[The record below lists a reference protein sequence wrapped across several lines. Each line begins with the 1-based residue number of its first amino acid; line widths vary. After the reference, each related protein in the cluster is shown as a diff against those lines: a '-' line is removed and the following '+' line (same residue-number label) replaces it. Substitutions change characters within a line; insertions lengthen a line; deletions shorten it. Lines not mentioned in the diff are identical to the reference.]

1 MPLPEPARVRR
12 HHRSADRT
20 GRLRSVRTQLLAPIL
35 VATVGL
41 VVLGAIQTDAALAA
55 SADADRGRV
64 LAGTATATVR
74 LVHELERELGETAA
88 LRQRGGTAGRPLVDA
103 QRRRVDAAVERYR
116 SASDEARRAA
126 PDLAPVLDDADGHL
140 GQLDPTRRL
149 ALGGDSGDPAYGTL
163 VESLL
168 AVADALPAQLHDSGL
183 ANGARQ
189 VAAVA
194 AQEHLA
200 SLERD
205 LLRGIFV
212 RAALAPGELARLG
225 QLRGAGEQ
233 RQAEF
238 LRIATGPAN
247 TAWYRLI
254 DGTDVATSRR
264 MRNDVLD
271 TDGGPE
277 ALKTDGDAWYV
288 AQSGTIRRYNLLG
301 RELSED
307 LDRDAAALART
318 AGQRALLTGG
328 ATSTLTLASL
338 VTAVLLAVRTS
349 RRLRRLRVAALTMA
363 HRELPDRI
371 TAIAA
376 GRPCPGDG
384 TSSRLTEG
392 VRRGRDEVAQVAEA
406 FDTVNRAALRLAGEQ
421 AELRLDVTRMAESLA
436 RRIRTLIT
444 RQLRLLDEF
453 EHEETDPQALAR
465 FFALD
470 HLAARLRR
478 NGENLLVLAGGE
490 PGRGHEGVLL
500 LDDVVRSAA
509 AEIEDYS
516 RVEVD
521 VPTAAVHGAATGNLV
536 HLLAELLENAA
547 VNSPPH
553 TSVLVD
559 GRRTVDGVTLRVHD
573 QGIGISESRLA
584 GINERLAAPATLFN
598 AAAGSMGLHVVAH
611 LAARHG
617 IRVRLHRAPTGTI
630 AQVEVPETALT
641 RVEAV
646 TRRPAAERRAPADR
660 DTPWFRSRTAP
671 DQPFAGM
678 SLDQP
683 FAGRSPDR
691 VAAGAVAG
699 DMVPAALL
707 HAPGGPVAGAPAAA
721 GVVRGVAAVRPPGIA
736 LPAPGATRVRPSGAL
751 PTTDTGL
758 PRRIR
763 GGHLPVT
770 PPTTAP
776 PPRPAQDLLDPEV
789 VRARLSALAEGV
801 ASAMRRNP
809 HSTPTG
815 RTP

>member
-12 HHRSADRT
+12 HSRSADRT
-20 GRLRSVRTQLLAPIL
+20 GQLWSVRTQLLAPIL
-35 VATVGL
+35 VATIGL
-41 VVLGAIQTDAALAA
+41 VVLGATQTNAALAA
-55 SADADRGRV
+55 SADADRARV

-74 LVHELERELGETAA
+74 LVHELERELGETSA
-88 LRQRGGTAGRPLVDA
+88 LRQRGGAAGRPLVDA

-126 PDLAPVLDDADGHL
+126 PNLAPVLDDADGYL
-140 GQLDPTRRL
+140 GQLDPTRQL
-149 ALGGDSGDPAYGTL
+149 ALNGDSGDPAYGHL

-168 AVADALPAQLHDSGL
+168 AVADALPAQLHDTDL
-183 ANGARQ
+183 ANGARE

-200 SLERD
+200 SVERG
-205 LLRGIFV
+205 LLREVFV
-212 RAALAPGELARLG
+212 RGALAPGELARLG

-254 DGTDVATSRR
+254 DGSDVATARR
-264 MRNDVLD
+264 MRNDVLE

-318 AGQRALLTGG
+318 ARQRALLTGG
-328 ATSTLTLASL
+328 ATSTVALASL

-363 HRELPDRI
+363 NRELPERI
-371 TAIAA
+371 TAIAK
-376 GRPCPGDG
+376 GQPCPGDG
-384 TSSRLTEG
+384 ASTRLTEG

-421 AELRLDVTRMAESLA
+421 AELRLDVTRMAEALA

-453 EHEETDPQALAR
+453 EHEETDPRALAR

-500 LDDVVRSAA
+500 LDDVVRAAA
-509 AEIEDYS
+509 AEIEDYP

-521 VPTAAVHGAATGNLV
+521 VPTAAMHGAATGNLV

-584 GINERLAAPATLFN
+584 TINERLAAPATLFS
-598 AAAGSMGLHVVAH
+598 AASGSMGLHVVAH

-617 IRVRLHRAPTGTI
+617 IRVRLHRTPTGTV

-646 TRRPAAERRAPADR
+646 TRHPAAERRALTSR
-660 DTPWFRSRTAP
+660 GTPWFRSRAASP
-671 DQPFAGM
+671 DQAVAG
-678 SLDQP
+678 
-683 FAGRSPDR
+683 ASPDR
-691 VAAGAVAG
+691 AIADAAAGGAVAG
-699 DMVPAALL
+699 SPVPAALL
-707 HAPGGPVAGAPAAA
+707 HAPAGMPPA
-721 GVVRGVAAVRPPGIA
+721 GVYRGVAAVPPPGIA
-736 LPAPGATRVRPSGAL
+736 LLAPDATRLRPSAAL
-751 PTTDTGL
+751 PTTGTGL
-758 PRRIR
+758 PRRTR
-763 GGHLPVT
+763 GGHLPFT

-776 PPRPAQDLLDPEV
+776 PPRPTEDLLDPEV

-801 ASAMRRNP
+801 ATAMRRNP
-809 HSTPTG
+809 HPTPTG
-815 RTP
+815 RTQ

>member
-1 MPLPEPARVRR
+1 MPLPSPARVRR
-12 HHRSADRT
+12 HHRGADRT
-20 GRLRSVRTQLLAPIL
+20 EHLWSVRTQLLAPIL

-41 VVLGAIQTDAALAA
+41 VVLGATQTDAALAA
-55 SADADRGRV
+55 SADADRARV
-64 LAGTATATVR
+64 LAGTATDTVR

-88 LRQRGGTAGRPLVDA
+88 LRQRGGTSGRPLVDA

-116 SASDEARRAA
+116 SASGAARRAA
-126 PDLAPVLDDADGHL
+126 PDLKAVLNDADGRLEQL
-140 GQLDPTRRL
+140 GPTRQL
-149 ALGGDSGDPAYGTL
+149 ALGGDRADPTYVVL

-168 AVADALPAQLHDSGL
+168 AVADALPAQLRDATL

-205 LLRGIFV
+205 LLRGVFV
-212 RAALAPGELARLG
+212 RGALAPGELAGLG
-225 QLRGAGEQ
+225 RLRGAREQ

-247 TAWYRLI
+247 TAWYRLMA
-254 DGTDVATSRR
+254 GGDVDTARK
-264 MRNDVLD
+264 MRDAVLT
-271 TDGGPE
+271 TDGGPA

-307 LDRDAAALART
+307 LDRDAAALAQT
-318 AGQRALLTGG
+318 ARQRAVITAG
-328 ATSTLTLASL
+328 ATSTVALGSL

-363 HRELPDRI
+363 NRELPDRI

-376 GRPCPGDG
+376 GEGASGDG
-384 TSSRLTEG
+384 TATRLTAG
-392 VRRGRDEVAQVAEA
+392 IQRGRDEVAQVAEA

-421 AELRLDVTRMAESLA
+421 AELRLDVTRMAEALA

-453 EHEETDPQALAR
+453 EREETDPDALER

-490 PGRGHEGVLL
+490 PGRGHEGALL
-500 LDDVVRSAA
+500 LDDVIRAA
-509 AEIEDYS
+509 ASEIEDYP

-521 VPTAAVHGAATGNLV
+521 VPTAAVHGAAVGNLV
-536 HLLAELLENAA
+536 HLLAELLENAT
-547 VNSPPH
+547 VYSPPG
-553 TSVLVD
+553 SPVLVD
-559 GRRTVDGVTLRVHD
+559 GRRTVDGLTLRVHD
-573 QGIGISESRLA
+573 QGIGISDSRLA
-584 GINERLAAPATLFN
+584 TINERLAAPATLSS

-617 IRVRLHRAPTGTI
+617 IRVQLHNTGTGTV
-630 AQVEVPETALT
+630 AQVEVPEAALT

-646 TRRPAAERRAPADR
+646 SRRPAAEGRPVAGRGA
-660 DTPWFRSRTAP
+660 PWFRPRPGGPGAARP
-671 DQPFAGM
+671 
-678 SLDQP
+678 
-683 FAGRSPDR
+683 
-691 VAAGAVAG
+691 AAGAARRDLVTTPTALG
-699 DMVPAALL
+699 HSPTIVVPVV
-707 HAPGGPVAGAPAAA
+707 GGPPPAGPA
-721 GVVRGVAAVRPPGIA
+721 RGVASVRPPGFA
-736 LPAPGATRVRPSGAL
+736 VLPPSAARVRPADAA
-751 PTTDTGL
+751 PVTATTASGL
-758 PRRIR
+758 PRRAR
-763 GGHLPVT
+763 GGQLPA
-770 PPTTAP
+770 PMPAPAP
-776 PPRPAQDLLDPEV
+776 PPRPEADLLDPEV

-801 ASAMRRNP
+801 ASAMRRAPNP
-809 HSTPTG
+809 TPNG